1 MNENVRTELAVMIHA
16 IVTLLTLTVPYPHII
31 MYSLMIDLVLL
42 SECSGEIDLVFVL
55 DASGS
60 VRSQRFMRVLD
71 FAIAIVSEL
80 EFGDGKT
87 QLGAI
92 KFSDDAELQFNLNQY
107 SSRQDVVAAL
117 RKITYMRQRTHTSDA
132 LEALVKWILLHATV
146 LYFTH

>member
-1 MNENVRTELAVMIHA
+1 
-16 IVTLLTLTVPYPHII
+16 
-31 MYSLMIDLVLL
+31 MIDLVLL